1 MLAMFNIWAFLAL
14 VAPFASALDITS
26 IVGNFVTGGSLLM
39 TWTTT
44 ASDPTSFSVELF
56 HASFQNTYAIA
67 TNVVTSTLSKTMVI
81 PVVPVADEYY
91 IQIIDIFDVNTV
103 YSTSKIFSIGAVNTT
118 ESLTVGESATPTGK
132 TSTNV
137 PISTKPLPS
146 SSADTT
152 TATTPASAPTSASA
166 SAAGSAAPS
175 TASTAS
181 TVNTGAAFAT
191 RSVPGAL
198 IVALCVV
205 AGAVAL

>member
-1 MLAMFNIWAFLAL
+1 MLAMFKIWAFLAL

-56 HASFQNTYAIA
+56 HASFQSTYAIA

-81 PVVPVADEYY
+81 PEVPAADEYW
-91 IQIIDIFDVNTV
+91 IQIVDIFDVNTV
-103 YSTSKIFSIGAVNTT
+103 YSTSKIFSVGADNTT

-152 TATTPASAPTSASA
+152 TATTPASASTSAPTSASA
-166 SAAGSAAPS
+166 AGSAGSAAPS
-175 TASTAS
+175 TAST
-181 TVNTGAAFAT
+181 GAAFTT

-205 AGAVAL
+205 AGAFAL